1 MDLISQRIR
10 EPPELDYCP
19 AVGLGHELEPK
30 LLDVVTGR
38 LVDSKGPPASF
49 LLLWPITFLLMIFV
63 MVCTL
68 CKVYS
73 RLTCGRCTSRRDM
86 TGTTVLITGANAG
99 IGKETAK
106 ELARRNARVILA
118 CRNTQKATA
127 AARDIYEET
136 GCEVVVRRLDLC
148 SFKSIREFADT
159 IITEE
164 ARLDVLINN
173 AGIVRGC
180 PKLPYHRL
188 FA

>member
-1 MDLISQRIR
+1 MLGQSLPTWVRS
-10 EPPELDYCP
+10 CP
-19 AVGLGHELEPK
+19 
-30 LLDVVTGR
+30 
-38 LVDSKGPPASF
+38 
-49 LLLWPITFLLMIFV
+49 
-63 MVCTL
+63 
-68 CKVYS
+68 
-73 RLTCGRCTSRRDM
+73 
-86 TGTTVLITGANAG
+86 G